1 MYCSENHDLRR
12 PWESIEGFLVALLNR
27 WSVAKRRAIGA
38 GHWCHRLIS
47 LMKTQD
53 GRLSHNFRFIGIDRL
68 MTNIK
73 LNMLETFDFSS
84 LIFDSA
90 MWCVTLPMQVG
101 EQN

>member
-12 PWESIEGFLVALLNR
+12 PWESIEGFLAALLNR

-47 LMKTQD
+47 LTYTQD
-53 GRLSHNFRFIGIDRL
+53 GRPSHNFRFIGIDLVIR
-68 MTNIK
+68 NIK
-73 LNMLETFDFSS
+73 LNTLKTFDFSRQ
-84 LIFDSA
+84 IFDRA
-90 MWCVTLPMQVG
+90 MCVTLPMQVG